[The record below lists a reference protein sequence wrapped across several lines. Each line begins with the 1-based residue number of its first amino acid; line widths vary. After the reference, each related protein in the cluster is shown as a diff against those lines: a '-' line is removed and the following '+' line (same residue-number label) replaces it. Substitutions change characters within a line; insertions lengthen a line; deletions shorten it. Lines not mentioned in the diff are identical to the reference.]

1 MEVLNSIDIIGDEIK
16 DEARKKAEAILEAAN
31 SEIEELQK
39 KMDEK
44 LAKLKVEKDEFYKD
58 KLEKYR
64 DRVFVTIPRQKWKEK
79 IQYVES
85 SLKEALEKY
94 FNNLKE
100 DKILLIL
107 KNMMIRFTP
116 ILQKKDVIIKADG
129 FDLDKIKGVISS
141 SIPNCKIKNVVE
153 ATEDEKRLYL
163 IKKGFIIEDIDK
175 TFVCKV
181 GVEHAKE
188 EVSSKIKEELYL
200 ALFGEELK

>member
-44 LAKLKVEKDEFYKD
+44 LAKLKAEKDEFYKD
-58 KLEKYR
+58 KLEKYK

-85 SLKEALEKY
+85 SLEEALEKY

-107 KNMMIRFTP
+107 KNMMSRFIP

-129 FDLDKIKGVISS
+129 FDLDKIKDVLSS